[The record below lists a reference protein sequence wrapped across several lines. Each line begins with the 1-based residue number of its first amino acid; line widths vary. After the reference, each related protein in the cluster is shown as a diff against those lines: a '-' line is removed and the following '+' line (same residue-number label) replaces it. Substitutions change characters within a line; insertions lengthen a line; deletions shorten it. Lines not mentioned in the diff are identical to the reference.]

1 MKHKICFVILLSI
14 MIIFI
19 GCKKNESNPV
29 APTVVA
35 LEDWG
40 TIADNDSTNLG
51 HLTFKKYS
59 DGSIAVSGIWN
70 HMYQG
75 STLQSVISS
84 GTATI
89 ADTIISITIQ
99 GTATYSGAPPG
110 YNNSAF
116 TENMSG
122 SAYNGKSSGTYTITY
137 SASGWPSNAQ
147 GIFTAT
153 RISGSGITK

>member
-1 MKHKICFVILLSI
+1 

-29 APTVVA
+29 TPTVVA
-35 LEDWG
+35 LEEWG

-51 HLTFKKYS
+51 QLTFKKYS
-59 DGSIAVSGIWN
+59 DGSVAVSGMWN
-70 HMYQG
+70 HVNQG
-75 STLQSVISS
+75 ATLQSVISS

-110 YNNSAF
+110 YNSSAY
-116 TENMSG
+116 TESMSG

-137 SASGWPSNAQ
+137 SGYGWPSNVQ
-147 GIFTAT
+147 GLFNAT
-153 RISGSGITK
+153 RISGTGITKR